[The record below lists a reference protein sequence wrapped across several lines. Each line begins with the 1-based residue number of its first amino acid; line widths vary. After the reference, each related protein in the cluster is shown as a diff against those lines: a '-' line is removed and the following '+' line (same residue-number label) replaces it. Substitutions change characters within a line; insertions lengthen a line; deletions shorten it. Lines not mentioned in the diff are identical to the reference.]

1 MTYITPAEFK
11 ETLSLYGTSYADD
24 DIIRALASASKA
36 IDRFCGRTFG
46 TAAAQTRFYRPE
58 TSTLVRVDDVQAVTE
73 VAHDAQNNGTYSD
86 VRAAGTYSLRPL
98 NALADDVPFTSI
110 RFVSGTV
117 TNTVRVTGTFGWAET
132 PPEVL
137 DATVM
142 IAAAILK
149 RVREAP
155 FGVATFGDET
165 KSAMKIAA
173 LDTQVKGLLSPLVS
187 GAQRAIV
194 L

>member
-1 MTYITPAEFK
+1 MTYISFSDFK
-11 ETLSLYGTSYADD
+11 ETLSLYGTSHADD

-36 IDRFCGRTFG
+36 IDRHCGRTFDVA
-46 TAAAQTRFYRPE
+46 TTQTRLYRPD
-58 TSTLVRVDDVQAVTE
+58 TSTLIRVDDVQTVTE
-73 VAHDAQNNGTYSD
+73 FAHDSQNNGTYSD
-86 VRAAGTYSLRPL
+86 VRASGTYSLRPF

-110 RFVSGTV
+110 RLISGTV
-117 TNTVRVTGTFGWAET
+117 SNTVRITGSFGWADT

-165 KSAMKIAA
+165 RSAMKIAA

>member
-1 MTYITPAEFK
+1 MTYITAAEFK
-11 ETLSLYGTSYADD
+11 DTLSLFGTSYADD
-24 DIIRALASASKA
+24 DIGRALASASKA

-46 TAAAQTRFYRPE
+46 VAASQARFYAPE
-58 TSTLVRVDDVQAVTE
+58 NSTLVRIDDAQTVTE
-73 VAHDAQNNGTYSD
+73 FAHDAQNDGTYSD
-86 VRAAGTYSLRPL
+86 IRTAYTLLPL
-98 NALADDVPFTSI
+98 NAIADGVPFTSI
-110 RFVSGTV
+110 RLTSGTV

-142 IAAAILK
+142 VAAAILK

-173 LDTQVKGLLSPLVS
+173 LDSQVKGLLSPLVS
-187 GAQRAIV
+187 GQQRAIV